1 MAGGQVTSV
10 RWHDFRFKGRAT
22 GQHLQL
28 YFCHCAIMFQEGGNI
43 AIVKE
48 KEFTPRSKMKLC
60 GEVLV

>member
-1 MAGGQVTSV
+1 MSGGTISDLRAGLLDSIYNYIFVIVPSCS
-10 RWHDFRFKGRAT
+10 RR
-22 GQHLQL
+22 
-28 YFCHCAIMFQEGGNI
+28 GGNI